1 MWCSVSLSL
10 RSYSSKQAGEED
22 FPGPP
27 CSSST
32 GQCSG
37 GAPPSSFMLL
47 GGSPVRWRRLA
58 TSVSI
63 TPGDG
68 SVEASTVQ
76 ACRWQLYTHFLHW
89 PSCPVLCPLS
99 GEGLCLAS
107 PHIGLSPS
115 AHKVKMEQF
124 FIVIVIINPLIKVSF
139 IRVNILPLSPLPLFE
154 STSIGLA
161 SLRSPSSDFN

>member
-1 MWCSVSLSL
+1 MSPCYMGSGDQSQFSCMQSMHFIDGTIFPALQIAFWKHMMLSLSL

-27 CSSST
+27 CSSLT

-37 GAPPSSFMLL
+37 GVPPSSFMLL
-47 GGSPVRWRRLA
+47 EGSPVRWCRLA
-58 TSVSI
+58 TSVFI

-76 ACRWQLYTHFLHW
+76 SCSWQIYTHFLHQ

-99 GEGLCLAS
+99 GEGLCLAW
-107 PHIGLSPS
+107 PHIGLCPS

-124 FIVIVIINPLIKVSF
+124 LLLLSSLI
-139 IRVNILPLSPLPLFE
+139 L
-154 STSIGLA
+154 
-161 SLRSPSSDFN
+161 

>member
-1 MWCSVSLSL
+1 MWKAEVNLGCHSDFWILLSQDSLIQLGCLASKSQTPACLCSSQSWYHRLVSSYHLVTWVLGISPRVSCMQSMHFIDGAISPALQIAFWKHVMLSLSL
-10 RSYSSKQAGEED
+10 RSYSSKQSGEED

-27 CSSST
+27 CSSLT

-47 GGSPVRWRRLA
+47 EGSPVRWCRLA

-76 ACRWQLYTHFLHW
+76 
-89 PSCPVLCPLS
+89 SCS
-99 GEGLCLAS
+99 W
-107 PHIGLSPS
+107 
-115 AHKVKMEQF
+115 
-124 FIVIVIINPLIKVSF
+124 
-139 IRVNILPLSPLPLFE
+139 
-154 STSIGLA
+154 
-161 SLRSPSSDFN
+161 